1 MHVHVVIL
9 ACMCDDTSVMNNN
22 YAYVHSPCM
31 YMNDDTCYVLSKGLF
46 CIRYP
51 DMMLRAEMRSLIN
64 NWLTKDC
71 SSTKKIEVCL

>member
-1 MHVHVVIL
+1 MYIHL
-9 ACMCDDTSVMNNN
+9 AC
-22 YAYVHSPCM
+22 ACM
-31 YMNDDTCYVLSKGLF
+31 YMNDDTCYMLSKGLF

-71 SSTKKIEVCL
+71 SSTKKIEVYL